1 MVKGLEVFREHFRNF
16 ADRYV
21 LIGGAACDIAM
32 TGAGQ
37 SVGRPKSAF
46 AALPRHSVL
55 RILGAIHRDRRIDP
69 LLDVAVWVAN
79 RVNADIG
86 ALSIGGI
93 FIILGGM
100 SNSDHQAKLEE
111 RVIRAAEAAL
121 SRQQYV
127 CAIDVLCGMGLLL
140 PMHVDSWRKGRMDC
154 LERVIQGNLHKISS
168 SMEIFRRWAREK
180 GLKPSETGYVR
191 RVRSGTIP
199 LQFSKSGD
207 PPIEQS
213 YRTHYIS
220 PALSEHKQEKLQEK
234 LNRAPQP
241 VVFQTLRDA
250 QCSECGMEMG
260 EGSFL
265 LMESEQPLCL
275 ACAGFGDLEFLAAG
289 DVALTRRATKYSAR
303 NAVVVRFSRA
313 RKRYERQGVLVET
326 SALEK
331 ADREC
336 AEDADERAAG
346 RAREAV
352 RRREE
357 DRKLVARMAKQIGVL
372 FPGCPAHE
380 LATIAE
386 HTAARG
392 SGRVG
397 RTEAGRNLEEL
408 ALTAAVVAAV
418 RHKHTEYDKLL
429 ERGMDRATARQTVGD
444 KIEEVLAAWR
454 T

>member
-1 MVKGLEVFREHFRNF
+1 LEVFREHFRNF

-444 KIEEVLAAWR
+444 KIEEILAAWR
-454 T
+454 M